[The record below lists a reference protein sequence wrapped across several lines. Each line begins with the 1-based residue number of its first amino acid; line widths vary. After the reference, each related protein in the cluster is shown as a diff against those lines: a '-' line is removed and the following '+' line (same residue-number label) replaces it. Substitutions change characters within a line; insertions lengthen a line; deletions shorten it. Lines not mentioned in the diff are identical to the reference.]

1 MADQADTSPA
11 EPAPQ
16 PKRRRRALVWSM
28 IVLASLLLIV
38 SITANWVQRAVLDT
52 DEVVNTTDEILTD
65 QDVQEALSIYLV
77 DQLYANVDVQGEI
90 EQKLPDNAKAL
101 SAPVAAATRQ
111 LALNVSEKALAS
123 PRVQDLVATAI
134 RAAHGQFVGLIEDE
148 GDYVSTTGGDVTLE
162 YGQRR

>member
-1 MADQADTSPA
+1 MADQSDTSPV

-16 PKRRRRALVWSM
+16 PKRRRRALVWSL

-52 DEVVNTTDEILTD
+52 DEVVNTSDEILKD
-65 QDVQEALSIYLV
+65 EDVQEELSFFLV

-90 EQKLPDNAKAL
+90 EAKLPDNVKAL

-111 LALNVSEKALAS
+111 LALTFRRRRWPRRVSRTSSQPPSACRTGSSLA
-123 PRVQDLVATAI
+123 
-134 RAAHGQFVGLIEDE
+134 
-148 GDYVSTTGGDVTLE
+148 
-162 YGQRR
+162 